1 MNFEDSPC
9 LGWLVFQRSAVTQL
23 LGLAWG
29 HPLPVSQGEEAPSG
43 LDWGQSGLTAGSPAT
58 LGLPS
63 TTVLSLTCHWTCS
76 FSQGSPHLV
85 TPGPAMQSACVTGP
99 GLCTHSRAPGK
110 VQGTPQGKGLCPGP
124 RPVLPVCSWGGLA
137 GLVSSARRRAS

>member
-76 FSQGSPHLV
+76 FSQGSPPL
-85 TPGPAMQSACVTGP
+85 G
-99 GLCTHSRAPGK
+99 HSRACYAECMHDGARALHTQP
-110 VQGTPQGKGLCPGP
+110 CSWEGP
-124 RPVLPVCSWGGLA
+124 RDSTRQRPVSWSQA
-137 GLVSSARRRAS
+137 CASRALLGRLGRACFLS